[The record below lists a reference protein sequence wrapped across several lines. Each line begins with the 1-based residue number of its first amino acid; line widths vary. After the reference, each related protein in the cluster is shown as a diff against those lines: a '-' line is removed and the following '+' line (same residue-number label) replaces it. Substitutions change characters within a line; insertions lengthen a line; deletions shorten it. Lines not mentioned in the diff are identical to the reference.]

1 MKMRRIIL
9 ILSLLGVAAVWLCW
23 PRGERAV
30 SSVAKFT
37 APVPRVV
44 GASVPT
50 SPVPTTN
57 QTVAAVKFSSSSASV
72 TNPFPF
78 RLANTAKTIGQLT
91 GTAHA
96 ILLENALV
104 DTDAKV
110 DLSIPQH
117 LQAGGEPG
125 AFIVQA
131 RSVTGAAFRAALAD
145 AGAEIVSYIPNN
157 AYLVRLSAAGVAEL
171 SGNPQ
176 VQTVLPYAPYFKL
189 SSAPLTMSSPKPAS
203 VLPFQKNP
211 PISKLTLLEL
221 AVKHMPLPAGMDL
234 TLGLFA
240 SGAPDT
246 KAAIEK
252 LGGTIVSTDRSPF
265 GQVVQVHPPTNWIT
279 LAQLPGV
286 HLVEPARERKLANDL
301 ARVTLGIAT
310 DTTTTANYLNLTGSN
325 VLVEVN
331 DTGVDLNHPDLTN
344 RVAYDN
350 VLSGYD
356 TEGHGTHVAGIIAG
370 DGTEST
376 TVIFAGGSLNPG
388 SPFQYRGKAP
398 AAQLYSVGFLGND
411 PLAITDSYLQE
422 QPAKQKALISNNS
435 WGYFD
440 WAYDLH
446 AASFDAAVRDAVP
459 ESTGPQ
465 PVLFVFAA
473 GNEGGGSDDGSSG
486 YYDSVR
492 SPGTAKNV
500 VTVGALEQFRNITN
514 VVTNVDGTADQ
525 PWLAESD
532 SGTQVA
538 YYSSRGNVG
547 VGTEGPNGRFKPD
560 VVAPGSWVVS
570 TRSTTWDTNAYYQP
584 YTGPFSHATVNEYT
598 VGTNYDTLV
607 PYYIPPNATA
617 ITIDAFPNIFSPFP
631 FPDLKIFVSATS
643 PNINPADPT
652 TYDFS
657 SVNNAVNI
665 PPDGG
670 ANYLP
675 YVIANGGYLN
685 LLITDYTN
693 TIPVDYDLYIT
704 VTTTNDYGNLPLVLQ
719 GLNNQLG
726 PYYRYESGT
735 SMATPAVSGTLA
747 LMQDFFTNT
756 LHLTPSP
763 ALLKAMLING
773 ARVTGG
779 NIFAVNQ
786 VINYQGWGLP
796 QLPNSIPQ
804 NLANAASS
812 LYFLDQSPTNV
823 LATGDSK
830 TFIVTPGSTT
840 QPLRITLAWTD
851 PPGNPAAA
859 VKLVNNLD
867 LVVTNLV
874 TGEIYYGN
882 NFAANGNPPYC
893 LPSST
898 NDAPQWDVIN
908 NVENVFIQPSLG
920 ASYSVAVIGRSVNV
934 NAVTTVATNI
944 VQDFVLVMAI
954 GDNSSSSLTVTPVT
968 TAPVASTA
976 PRVMYLTGTINEF
989 DDQMIGAN
997 DPLLSTNL
1005 IPFGTNSGFATNAVL
1020 YIGQTNQWRF
1030 YVVSNATSFTNFGFV
1045 TYYPNTLSVP
1055 RMGVFSTANY
1065 TLPEPN
1071 LDIYVATYPSDP
1083 DAASLTNLN
1092 PVVISN
1098 CIYGLNGDKAAL
1110 TRGGQKFVSF
1120 HDSTNGYVYYVG
1132 VKCEDQTGG
1141 EYNLFSA
1148 ISATPFSML
1157 DQYGNQYVFGV
1168 GLPVAITNGYAN
1180 GDNAHPSYGN
1190 VMGLAEYPMQVKRV
1204 IVTNAFTADNFG
1216 DLYGFLDHNEVN
1228 VFLNVHNGLGPVN
1241 DTLHNNYLIYDD
1253 SGFGDVSGSRHTDG
1267 PGATLTNY
1275 MGMDAVGPW
1284 PMTQV
1289 DDNYMQLGSIENY
1302 NLKIEP
1308 HQPTNT
1314 LNQQFVG
1321 AQSWFYDYV
1330 QVPAGYTNLNII
1342 AIDEDGYAGLELY
1355 DGLNYIPTQANFDN
1369 HVTINVPFGPGWYS
1383 NSISIGPPLAPGIYF
1398 VGVYN
1403 PDLVGHTFEW
1413 GAFLSYPPWAVTNVN
1428 FTSTKPV
1435 TLLDDAVTTD
1445 TIKVTDTD
1453 PIGAFSVGLRV
1464 DHPRISDLVFHL
1476 ISPTG
1481 TRYLL
1486 MENRGNT
1493 STNGCGLTDITTN
1506 ILNVAANGDWHPNT
1520 NFINVGSSSGI
1531 LPINY
1536 NFYTAKD
1543 RMVVYYGPNADPTN
1557 MIFDSGY
1564 TNNPPNNPP
1573 QFGGGAQDTSN
1584 EVFSVIYAPT
1594 NGFTSTWLTITMDQ
1608 DETTPRG
1615 TAWIYNTEAVFPNYY
1630 YLTFTEDT
1638 NLTTTPIKFAPT
1650 PFVPD
1655 STNNLYYQAEQSL
1668 AGFSGY
1674 SAYGTWQLEVLD
1686 NRIGATNPTPV
1697 LLSWQLGLSYVKA
1710 YPYLLG
1716 FNGQGGQVAAND
1728 TVWYEV
1734 FVPSLANFATNL
1746 LVSATGP
1753 VTLWFSTN
1761 TPPTTP
1767 PSINDTTLLAS
1778 STGGIG
1784 SPILTAVSTPPLVPG
1799 GLYFLGVQNTGG
1811 GSVTYQLEVDFD
1823 HGNPFPGPASVK
1835 FNNVRIGANGA
1846 LLQWTPAAGSH
1857 YQVQWKNNLTDSW
1870 NTISNPPTTMSN
1882 GVATFSDTDPALT
1895 APLGKQRFYRLV
1907 WVP

>member
-1 MKMRRIIL
+1 MRRIIL
-9 ILSLLGVAAVWLCW
+9 ILSLLVLAVAWLCW

-30 SSVAKFT
+30 SPVAKST
-37 APVPRVV
+37 AP
-44 GASVPT
+44 ASRAVAASAPT
-50 SPVPTTN
+50 SPLATN
-57 QTVAAVKFSSSSASV
+57 QTVAAVKFNSSSTSA

-131 RSVTGAAFRAALAD
+131 RGVTGAAFRAALAA

-157 AYLVRLSAAGVAEL
+157 AYLVRLSAAGAAKL
-171 SGNPQ
+171 SANPQ
-176 VQTVLPYAPYFKL
+176 VQAVLPYAPYFKL
-189 SSAPLTMSSPKPAS
+189 SSAPLTMSQPKPAS
-203 VLPFQKNP
+203 WSPFQNNP
-211 PISKLTLLEL
+211 MVSKLTLLGL
-221 AVKHMPLPAGMDL
+221 AVKQMPLPAGMDL

-240 SGAPDT
+240 NGAPAT
-246 KAAIEK
+246 KVAIEK

-265 GQVVQVHPPTNWIT
+265 GQVVQVHPPTNWIA

-286 HLVEPARERKLANDL
+286 HRVEPARERKLANDL

-310 DTTTTANYLNLTGSN
+310 DTITTANYLNLTGSN
-325 VLVEVN
+325 VVVEVN
-331 DTGVDLNHPDLTN
+331 DTGVDINHPDFLG

-350 VLSGYD
+350 LGSVND
-356 TEGHGTHVAGIIAG
+356 TDGHGTHVAGIIAG
-370 DGTEST
+370 SGLESP
-376 TVIFAGGSLNPG
+376 TVTFAGGSLNPG

-422 QPAKQKALISNNS
+422 QPAKNHALISNNS

-473 GNEGGGSDDGSSG
+473 GNEGGGNNDGSGG

-500 VTVGALEQFRNITN
+500 ITVGALEQYRNITN
-514 VVTNVDGTADQ
+514 VVTNVDNTTVQ
-525 PWLAESD
+525 PWLGMTD

-538 YYSSRGNVG
+538 SFSSRGNVG
-547 VGTEGPNGRFKPD
+547 VGTEGANGRFKPD
-560 VVAPGSWVVS
+560 VVAPGTMVVS
-570 TRSTTWDTNAYYQP
+570 TRSSTWDTNAYY
-584 YTGPFSHATVNEYT
+584 YSGPFYHNYYAEFLVD
-598 VGTNYDTLV
+598 TNVDNSASFYVAPNVMNITLN
-607 PYYIPPNATA
+607 IAPNV
-617 ITIDAFPNIFSPFP
+617 FSPTP
-631 FPDLKIFVSATS
+631 FPTLQIYVSATS
-643 PNINPADPT
+643 PNINPADPA
-652 TYDFS
+652 TYDFTS
-657 SVNNAVNI
+657 INNTVNI
-665 PPDGG
+665 PPAGG
-670 ANYLP
+670 ANYLQT
-675 YVIANGGYLN
+675 IAANGGYLY
-685 LLITDYTN
+685 LLVTDYTN
-693 TIPVDYDLYIT
+693 TIPVDYDIYIT
-704 VTTTNDYGNLPLVLQ
+704 TTTTNDNGNYNQVLE

-779 NIFAVNQ
+779 NVFAVNQ
-786 VINYQGWGLP
+786 AFNYQGWGLP
-796 QLPNSIPQ
+796 YLPNSIPQ
-804 NLANAASS
+804 NLTNAASS

-823 LATGDSK
+823 LATGDSR
-830 TFIVTPGSTT
+830 TFIVAPGSTT

-859 VKLVNNLD
+859 VKLVNNLG
-867 LVVTNLV
+867 LVVTNLT
-874 TGEIYYGN
+874 TGQIYYGN

-898 NDAPQWDVIN
+898 NDAPLWDVIN

-920 ASYSVAVIGRSVNV
+920 ASYSVTVIGRSVNV

-944 VQDFVLVMAI
+944 VQDFALVMSL
-954 GDNSSSSLTVTPVT
+954 GDNSGSSLSVAPATA
-968 TAPVASTA
+968 APVSSAA
-976 PRVMYLTGTINEF
+976 PQVMYLTGTLNEF

-997 DPLLSTNL
+997 DPLLSTN
-1005 IPFGTNSGFATNAVL
+1005 IISFGTNSGYATNAVL

-1030 YVVSNATSFTNFGFV
+1030 YVVSNTTPYTNFGFV

-1098 CIYGLNGDKAAL
+1098 CVCGLNGDKAAL
-1110 TRGGQKFVSF
+1110 SRGGQKFVTF
-1120 HDSTNGYVYYVG
+1120 HDSTNGYVYYIG

-1157 DQYGNQYVFGV
+1157 DQYGNQYVLGV
-1168 GLPVAITNGYAN
+1168 GLPIAITNGYAN
-1180 GDNAHPSYGN
+1180 GDNAHPGYGN
-1190 VMGLAEYPMQVKRV
+1190 VMGLAEFPMKVKRV
-1204 IVTNAFTADNFG
+1204 VVTNTISTENYG

-1228 VFLNVHNGLGPVN
+1228 VFLNMHDGLGSG
-1241 DTLHNNYLIYDD
+1241 DITQSYDD
-1253 SGFGDVSGSRHTDG
+1253 SGFGDGVGRHTDG

-1284 PMTQV
+1284 PMTQI
-1289 DDNYMQLGSIENY
+1289 DDNYMQYGSVSGY
-1302 NLKIEP
+1302 VLKIEP

-1314 LNQQFVG
+1314 LNQYYVG
-1321 AQSWFYDYV
+1321 AQSWVYDYIE
-1330 QVPAGYTNLNII
+1330 VPAGYTNLTIVG
-1342 AIDEDGYAGLELY
+1342 IDEDGYNGFEMYERFNAL
-1355 DGLNYIPTQANFDN
+1355 PTQTIYDN
-1369 HVTINVPFGPGWYS
+1369 HVTINVPFGPGWFS
-1383 NSISIGPPLAPGIYF
+1383 NSISIGPPLAPGIYW
-1398 VGVYN
+1398 VGIYN
-1403 PDLVGHTFEW
+1403 PDTVGHTIYM
-1413 GAFLSYPPWAVTNVN
+1413 GGYLSYPPWAVTNVN
-1428 FTSTKPV
+1428 FTSTGPV
-1435 TLLDDAVTTD
+1435 ALLDDAVTTG
-1445 TIKVTDTD
+1445 TINVTDTD
-1453 PIGAFSVGLRV
+1453 PIGALSVGLRV

-1476 ISPTG
+1476 VSPNG

-1493 STNGCGLTDITTN
+1493 STNGCGLTTYVTN
-1506 ILNVAANGDWHPNT
+1506 TIPVT
-1520 NFINVGSSSGI
+1520 SSGSAAPQSQTI
-1531 LPINY
+1531 DTGATSGNLTINY
-1536 NFYTAKD
+1536 QMYTIPD
-1543 RMVVYYGPNADPTN
+1543 EMTVYYQGVK
-1557 MIFDSGY
+1557 IFDSGY
-1564 TNNPPNNPP
+1564 IS
-1573 QFGGGAQDTSN
+1573 FGGTFIIPYGPGASTLVTIVMN
-1584 EVFSVIYAPT
+1584 EHT
-1594 NGFTSTWLTITMDQ
+1594 NPNPS
-1608 DETTPRG
+1608 
-1615 TAWIYNTEAVFPNYY
+1615 TAWTYTVFARQALYD
-1630 YLTFTEDT
+1630 YLTFTENT
-1638 NLTTTPIKFAPT
+1638 NLTTTPIKYAPT
-1650 PFVPD
+1650 PFVPALG
-1655 STNNLYYQAEQSL
+1655 TNLYYQAEQSL
-1668 AGFSGY
+1668 ANLSGY

-1686 NRIGATNPTPV
+1686 NRTGATNPVPE
-1697 LLSWQLGLSYVKA
+1697 LLGWQLGLSYIKA

-1728 TVWYEV
+1728 TVWYEI

-1753 VTLWFSTN
+1753 VNLWFSTN

-1767 PSINDTTLLAS
+1767 PSANDTELLAS
-1778 STGGIG
+1778 STTG
-1784 SPILTAVSTPPLVPG
+1784 SIMLSTNTAPVLVPG
-1799 GLYFLGVQNTGG
+1799 GLYFLGVQNKNAGA
-1811 GSVTYQLEVDFD
+1811 VTYQLEVDFD
-1823 HGNPFPGPASVK
+1823 HGNPIGSGGPASVK
-1835 FNNVRIGANGA
+1835 FKNIQINAKGA

-1857 YQVQWKNNLTDSW
+1857 YQVQWKDNLIDSW

-1882 GVATFSDTDPALT
+1882 GVATFSDTDPSVT
-1895 APLGKQRFYRLV
+1895 APMGKQRFYRLV